1 MLDKLTAAQRHLALL
16 ALGGLLSFLATNLEL
31 LGLPDGVKAAAGPIL
46 AWLIALLTPFTR
58 QYGAGSTVPGEVDPV
73 EDFDPASTDAG
84 LVIEDH

>member
-46 AWLIALLTPFTR
+46 AWLIALLTPLTR
-58 QYGAGSTVPGEVDPV
+58 QYGAGSTEAGTVDPV
-73 EDFDPASTDAG
+73 EDFDPASTDAPA
-84 LVIEDH
+84 VTEDH